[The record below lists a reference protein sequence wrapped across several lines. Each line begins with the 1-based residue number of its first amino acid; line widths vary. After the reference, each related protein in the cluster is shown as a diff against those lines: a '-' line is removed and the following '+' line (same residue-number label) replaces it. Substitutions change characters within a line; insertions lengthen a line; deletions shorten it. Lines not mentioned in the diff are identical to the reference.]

1 MGGNSAFMWGFFN
14 NGLTLVK
21 SSYVKNVAIVEGFY
35 SGCEWDGLRGSSQ
48 AYYFSINRPIY
59 PRKIA
64 CHDERPKRRRE
75 VEFRLLGGF
84 CTASLG
90 ADKIGVGEWR
100 GEMGM
105 ACKGGVDCTCSDW
118 TRSRRWSVHLEKTRM
133 HD

>member
-48 AYYFSINRPIY
+48 SYSFRVNRPVH
-59 PRKIA
+59 PRKLD
-64 CHDERPKRRRE
+64 CHDKRPKRCRG

-84 CTASLG
+84 CTACLET
-90 ADKIGVGEWR
+90 DTIGMGEWR
-100 GEMGM
+100 GETRI
-105 ACKGGVDCTCSDW
+105 ACKEDVDRTCSDW
-118 TRSRRWSVHLEKTRM
+118 TRS
-133 HD
+133 